1 MVLDFAKVAKKG
13 ILTFYISS
21 SMLVIYSEN
30 ISSRIDYVFDL
41 VFKQEFEIE
50 YSLTSDR
57 NVFNAPQAEK
67 INYASARNSETEFFI
82 KSAPLLF
89 ESFIE
94 KKEIPV
100 SEKFETKVLFSND
113 GSCDLGFDVF
123 SAIFYMVSRYEEYLP
138 FTPDAHGRYKA
149 SDSLAFRYHF
159 LEIPIVNIWLSILRK
174 TLQKKFPALSFKS
187 STFKTILTYDI
198 DVAYKYRGRS
208 IGRMVGA
215 MGKDLLKWNWK
226 NLIQRKLTILHLR
239 KDPWDIYDYL
249 SETITK
255 NKLDSTFFFLLAD
268 KSKHDRNLDW
278 QREVMK
284 KLVQKIQTFSETG
297 IHPSYQSSQVP
308 EKILVE
314 KQRLEELGGRKINKS
329 RQHFLRFTLPD
340 TYDALLQAGIT
351 EDYSMG
357 FPAMHGFRAGTC
369 TPFYFYNLKEEKA
382 TKLKIFPV
390 TFMEGTFISINKP
403 DDALQEMLK
412 MIDAVK
418 NVGGT
423 FISIWH
429 NHTVSDTSEYKA
441 WRHVHEQVIREIL
454 QCRSS

>member
-1 MVLDFAKVAKKG
+1 
-13 ILTFYISS
+13 
-21 SMLVIYSEN
+21 MLFIYSES
-30 ISSRIDYVFDL
+30 ISSRVDYVFDL

-57 NVFNAPQAEK
+57 NVFDAHHAEK
-67 INYASARNSETEFFI
+67 INYSDARKSETEFFI

-89 ESFIE
+89 ENFIE

-100 SEKFETKVLFSND
+100 SGKFETIVLFPND
-113 GSCDLGFDVF
+113 KSCDLGFDVF
-123 SAIFYMVSRYEEYLP
+123 SALFYMVSRYEEYLP

-149 SDSLAFRYHF
+149 SESLAFRHHF
-159 LEIPIVNIWLSILRK
+159 LEMPVVNIWLNILRN

-187 STFKTILTYDI
+187 SCFKAILTYDI

-208 IGRMVGA
+208 IGRMIGA
-215 MGKDLLKWNWK
+215 MGKDLLRWNWK
-226 NLIQRKLTILHLR
+226 NLIQRKLTMLHLG
-239 KDPWDIYDYL
+239 KDPWDVYDYL
-249 SETITK
+249 CETITK
-255 NKLDSTFFFLLAD
+255 NKLDSRFFFLLAN
-268 KSKHDRNLDW
+268 KGQHDRNLDW
-278 QREVMK
+278 QGAIMK

-297 IHPSYQSSQVP
+297 IHPSYQSSRVSK
-308 EKILVE
+308 KILLE
-314 KQRLEELGGRKINKS
+314 KQRLEELGGKKINKS

-357 FPAMHGFRAGTC
+357 FPSMQGFRAGTC

-390 TFMEGTFISINKP
+390 TFMEGTFLSTNKP

-412 MIDAVK
+412 MMEAVK
-418 NVGGT
+418 DVGGT

-429 NHTVSDTSEYKA
+429 NHTVSATSEYQA
-441 WRHVHEQVIREIL
+441 WREIHDQVIRAIL
-454 QCRSS
+454 QTRS